1 MTGKLR
7 MLFSEMIMITTK
19 ILKKMDLKIKD
30 IADLLKVE
38 EKTINLWIKDKKTP
52 CYKIN
57 HQYRFNKTEIKE
69 WILSHKNGIL
79 I

>member
-38 EKTINLWIKDKKTP
+38 EKTINL
-52 CYKIN
+52 
-57 HQYRFNKTEIKE
+57 
-69 WILSHKNGIL
+69 
-79 I
+79 